1 MESKINRLTT
11 LMESKK
17 EKYPNI
23 SKLWLS
29 YINQKYKSFDN
40 AIDNAVNIF
49 ENIEDK
55 IAEDLSMNSIV
66 ALFVLYHNKL

>member
-11 LMESKK
+11 LIESKK